1 MSEIDPNNKFDFNA
15 RADLS
20 MIHSIDNCQICGHNL
35 AYKLIRKEKIYNE
48 VRLESTW
55 VECTNCASAHIDPYP
70 SPTDLLRYYK
80 TGYVDMCFE
89 GSSDQD
95 ASHTLHYAADYLP
108 TVFENYGFS
117 LADAGIS
124 REQLQSKTILD
135 YGCATGL
142 FMRYLKE
149 VCLVDPAVI
158 FGMDV
163 ESDMLETCRDLA
175 LNVFSIDQKDLMP
188 VRADLIT
195 LWNVIEHIHD
205 PKSAIESLLD
215 LLAENGE
222 ILIETPMFGSLAKKL
237 SDKWSHFII
246 VEHINLFSRQAIKK
260 MFAEAGMECI
270 SESSFGA
277 NLPAMADPV
286 FKKALDQMAKEKDFG
301 ATQVLRFRRVGKNS
315 GSESISA

>member
-1 MSEIDPNNKFDFNA
+1 MSEIDIDLHKKLEFNDGN
-15 RADLS
+15 DLT
-20 MIHSIDNCQICGHNL
+20 MIYSIDNCQICGHNL
-35 AYKLIRKEKIYNE
+35 AYKLVRKEKKINE

-55 VECTNCASAHIDPYP
+55 VECANCASAHIDPYP
-70 SPTDLLRYYK
+70 AASDLFQYYK
-80 TGYVDMCFE
+80 TGYVEMNFE

-95 ASHTLHYAADYLP
+95 ASHTVHYAAEYLP
-108 TVFENYGFS
+108 TVFQNYGYS

-124 REQLQSKTILD
+124 RDQLQGKVILD

-142 FMRYLKE
+142 FMRYLNE
-149 VCLVDPAVI
+149 VCAVDPSVI

-163 ESDMLETCRDLA
+163 ESDMLETCRDLS
-175 LNVFSIDQKDLMP
+175 LNVFSIHQKDLMP
-188 VRADLIT
+188 KRADLIT
-195 LWNVIEHIHD
+195 LWNVIEHIYD

-237 SDKWSHFII
+237 GDKWSHFII
-246 VEHINLFSRQAIKK
+246 VEHINLFSRSAIKK
-260 MFAEAGMECI
+260 IFADAGMECI

-277 NLPAMADPV
+277 NLPEMGDPV

-301 ATQVLRFRRVGKNS
+301 ATQVLRFKKVSK
-315 GSESISA
+315 